1 MQNHK
6 INQEVAHSI
15 SRAKNFHKQNLE
27 IYRPQL
33 TTAKDDS
40 YLDSR
45 KTRIR
50 EVLSEERFP
59 GFGIV
64 QIKCHSVRSV
74 KLLHI
79 CPYLKYVIIDIILQL
94 WTSTPTPRCGH
105 TGRISLSHAN
115 NNPPHNFLQ
124 EFPNF

>member
-1 MQNHK
+1 MYQMRQNHK
-6 INQEVAHSI
+6 INQKVAHSI

-33 TTAKDDS
+33 TTAKDDC

-64 QIKCHSVRSV
+64 QIKCHSVRPV

-79 CPYLKYVIIDIILQL
+79 CPYLKYVIYKHNITIMNTNTYTSM
-94 WTSTPTPRCGH
+94 WTHR
-105 TGRISLSHAN
+105 
-115 NNPPHNFLQ
+115 
-124 EFPNF
+124 